1 MHHAARPPRVL
12 NTIPAHLSVTLSV
25 PGVLTSPRDEL
36 PELFALVVLWWYCGV
51 LATTKDNNYLR
62 DQVKF
67 L

>member
-25 PGVLTSPRDEL
+25 PGVLIQPTRRPSC
-36 PELFALVVLWWYCGV
+36 FALVVLCGV
-51 LATTKDNNYLR
+51 LATTKDNNYLK